1 MNRNYSLE
9 KPTLVN
15 ITIFPFLQK
24 MWALCDMAHTLL
36 MSKSLELTEVS
47 MTPAIPSLHFREHP
61 EPGFTN
67 DAIYIPGELAV
78 STKTKTGHG
87 MGIYVS
93 QAASTRAAA
102 LKRVR
107 SVAIWQLMDH
117 FINKLFSAKLC
128 LVVAI

>member
-1 MNRNYSLE
+1 
-9 KPTLVN
+9 
-15 ITIFPFLQK
+15 

-47 MTPAIPSLHFREHP
+47 MTPTIPSLHFREHP

-67 DAIYIPGELAV
+67 DALYIPGELAI
-78 STKTKTGHG
+78 STKTKAGRDY
-87 MGIYVS
+87 YVS

-107 SVAIWQLMDH
+107 SVLTHNLATY
-117 FINKLFSAKLC
+117 
-128 LVVAI
+128 